1 VAALAR
7 QVLVRQVLV
16 RRVQAVDPVIRDTM
30 AITGMATGS
39 PEQVSGCPPFDIGE
53 AVGLRL
59 SFLALLIA

>member
-1 VAALAR
+1 MAALAR
-7 QVLVRQVLV
+7 QVLARQALVRQ
-16 RRVQAVDPVIRDTM
+16 VQAVDPAIRDTM

-53 AVGLRL
+53 AFGLRL